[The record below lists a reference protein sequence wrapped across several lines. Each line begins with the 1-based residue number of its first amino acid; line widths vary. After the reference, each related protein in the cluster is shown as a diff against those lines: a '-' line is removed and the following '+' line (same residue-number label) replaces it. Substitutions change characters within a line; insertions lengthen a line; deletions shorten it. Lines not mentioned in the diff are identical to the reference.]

1 MIGSPLTVSQAQA
14 NLKLKSQLQNLSF
27 RLGCPL
33 ADVLNVKYDVA
44 VLLHCI
50 YYFPSADILARTL
63 KDLHPQVDTI
73 CIAEYALEISNPA
86 QQPHLLAVLAQQALE
101 ALKPMGESQS
111 NVQTVLSPRAITA
124 LANTCGWDLV
134 GQQIITPDESL
145 QDGKWEVG
153 TVYSKGWMDEVDAV
167 LSRGGDDG
175 GRHRAHMA
183 AAQDA
188 VVASVD
194 KLESE
199 GLDGVKGMA
208 RVRTMDV
215 WCAVFRRKLGN

>member
-1 MIGSPLTVSQAQA
+1 MTVSQAQA
-14 NLKLKSQLQNLSF
+14 NLKSKPQLQNLSF

-33 ADVLNVKYDVA
+33 ADLLDVKYDVA

-50 YYFPSADILARTL
+50 YYFPSADILAKTL
-63 KDLHPQVDTI
+63 KDLHPKVDTI

-101 ALKPMGESQS
+101 ALKTMGESQS

-134 GQQIITPDESL
+134 GQQTITPDESL

-153 TVYSKGWMDEVDAV
+153 TVYSKGWMNEVDMV
-167 LSRGGDDG
+167 LSRGDDT
-175 GRHRAHMA
+175 GRHRSHMA

-188 VVASVD
+188 VVAAVD
-194 KLESE
+194 KLGSE
-199 GLDGVKGMA
+199 GAEGVKGMA

-215 WCAVFRRKLGN
+215 WCAVFRRKVGN